1 MYKREDGQT
10 LTYTHSMSV
19 CLLVVVLERK
29 KNDIK
34 NELKQTRPTFYFVLI
49 STERG
54 KDQHTDR
61 QRVRES
67 EREGPDD
74 EVSENGEEVKRR
86 QTNKQKFHEF
96 TSVNVIMSKRKIL
109 FQLYSNINKKTM
121 STESDHD
128 DGGGRHGHGYEDA
141 GQIQAIRYLS
151 LQ

>member
-1 MYKREDGQT
+1 MR
-10 LTYTHSMSV
+10 
-19 CLLVVVLERK
+19 
-29 KNDIK
+29 
-34 NELKQTRPTFYFVLI
+34 
-49 STERG
+49 
-54 KDQHTDR
+54 
-61 QRVRES
+61 

-121 STESDHD
+121 STESDHGD
-128 DGGGRHGHGYEDA
+128 DGGRHGHGYEYEDA
-141 GQIQAIRYLS
+141 GQIHAIRYLS